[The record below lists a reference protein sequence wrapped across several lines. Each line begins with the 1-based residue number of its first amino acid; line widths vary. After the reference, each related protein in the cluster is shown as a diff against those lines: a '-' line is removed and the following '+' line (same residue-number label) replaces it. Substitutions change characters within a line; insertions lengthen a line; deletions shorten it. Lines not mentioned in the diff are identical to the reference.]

1 MNRRA
6 ALGLVGVLATVA
18 AACGNGSSILTA
30 GNEEVATTA
39 APVTVPG
46 QTTLPPAST
55 VPPTTTTTPLDQ
67 LPPCP
72 VEALAAA
79 SGPIEVVFWH
89 GLNGVNETSIIALT
103 EAYNASQ
110 DKVRV
115 VVQNQGGYEQTIGKY
130 LQSSQPARP
139 DLVQMPEYMVQGMR
153 DTESNIPIQA
163 CIEAD
168 GYDTSTFLPRALGA
182 YSTEGITWAMPF
194 NVSDPVLFYNRKI
207 FAAAGLDPD
216 DPPTSL
222 EEVRAASEAIVASGA
237 ASTGIALDSGSD
249 SGGGWFLEQWF
260 AKAGELY
267 ADNGN
272 GRLAPATRVLFD
284 GPTGVELLTYLQD
297 LLNDGLAV
305 NVGDNASGQD
315 NFLKL
320 AAADPAAMTIGTSA
334 AIGQVLDVVS
344 QGLFPNIALEDLGIG
359 PMPGPGGTLG
369 SLVGGASLWLVADR
383 DPAVTAAAWD
393 YVKFLVSAQSQSTW
407 ATQTGYVP
415 VRSDALDLDP
425 VKTTFAEDPRFAV
438 AYEQLLAAADDPS
451 AVGPVLGPLREVRT
465 VAATMIATV
474 FGGADPATAL
484 AAGAAQANALIAD
497 YAARN

>member
-1 MNRRA
+1 MA
-6 ALGLVGVLATVA
+6 YQMQFGPVLARSPELVDGALNTLILSAETITAGVAIGMLGAAIRVYGPHPAGKTVA
-18 AACGNGSSILTA
+18 VYVEAFRN
-30 GNEEVATTA
+30 
-39 APVTVPG
+39 
-46 QTTLPPAST
+46 
-55 VPPTTTTTPLDQ
+55 TPL
-67 LPPCP
+67 
-72 VEALAAA
+72 
-79 SGPIEVVFWH
+79 
-89 GLNGVNETSIIALT
+89 
-103 EAYNASQ
+103 
-110 DKVRV
+110 
-115 VVQNQGGYEQTIGKY
+115 
-130 LQSSQPARP
+130 
-139 DLVQMPEYMVQGMR
+139 LVQL
-153 DTESNIPIQA
+153 
-163 CIEAD
+163 
-168 GYDTSTFLPRALGA
+168 FLIFFGLPYTGFKLSANMAAFLAISFNLGA